1 MEHEI
6 DMKIN
11 RILFFII
18 FIFLTLPIT
27 SLASIDLLGQYCL
40 VQNNWKKLYSKNGIT
55 VYSQKAP
62 DSDVLALKASAIL
75 RAPMDQV
82 LEVLRKVEISKEWI
96 PHIDAKN
103 TIKDFSD
110 FEAITHSV
118 NMLPWPLADRSLLLH
133 NKLRIDRE
141 KKYLVIDIHS
151 VDFDT
156 NPIKKD
162 RVRANLYCGQTFM
175 RPVGEEETE
184 IELILFVDPRG
195 HIPTWL
201 VNMAQKSMPY
211 NFLRALEEKAS
222 RTNYDLRPSFKKM
235 LDQLLVLLKY

>member
-156 NPIKKD
+156 NPI
-162 RVRANLYCGQTFM
+162 GQTFM

>member
-82 LEVLRKVEISKEWI
+82 LEVLRKVGFRIL
-96 PHIDAKN
+96 
-103 TIKDFSD
+103 
-110 FEAITHSV
+110 
-118 NMLPWPLADRSLLLH
+118 ML
-133 NKLRIDRE
+133 KIQLRT
-141 KKYLVIDIHS
+141 
-151 VDFDT
+151 F
-156 NPIKKD
+156 PI
-162 RVRANLYCGQTFM
+162 
-175 RPVGEEETE
+175 
-184 IELILFVDPRG
+184 
-195 HIPTWL
+195 
-201 VNMAQKSMPY
+201 
-211 NFLRALEEKAS
+211 
-222 RTNYDLRPSFKKM
+222 LRPLHIVSICC
-235 LDQLLVLLKY
+235 LGPLLTDHCCFTTN